1 MTLCK
6 RFDSSREMKALTLLV
21 TPVCFF
27 LPDGDGNLGPTLVS
41 IDVDDGWEPPP
52 MLQYQNPSKKTE
64 GT

>member
-1 MTLCK
+1 
-6 RFDSSREMKALTLLV
+6 MKALTLLV
-21 TPVCFF
+21 IPVCFF